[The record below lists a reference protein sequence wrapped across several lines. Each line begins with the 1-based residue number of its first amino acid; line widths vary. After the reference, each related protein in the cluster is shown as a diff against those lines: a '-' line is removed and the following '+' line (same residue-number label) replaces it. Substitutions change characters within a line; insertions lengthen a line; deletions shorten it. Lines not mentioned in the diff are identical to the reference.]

1 MCSSLGAF
9 SFLEAPARRGFLLG
23 AVSVFG
29 PPPLDAPNQVPSHR
43 VGQVVITRRPD
54 RYVRR
59 GQSRPVAP
67 QSAGRGAETGFD

>member
-43 VGQVVITRRPD
+43 VGQLAMMRRPH
-54 RYVRR
+54 VCASWQVPARR
-59 GQSRPVAP
+59 ASVGGP
-67 QSAGRGAETGFD
+67 GC